1 MEDLIIKK
9 LIILGKFLN
18 NPDIIKM
25 SRRLMMEREKG
36 LGQYSIKKLI
46 EMDKVIDEI
55 SSEFNYYKE
64 NLLNWAEDNIDEEK
78 LNENLNITLNDF
90 IEKCISIYK
99 EEKQEVFSERYGV
112 NLDSSIP
119 EFLPSFLENHLFP
132 FAKNIFIKSIEATGN
147 SDLYKEYLSKD
158 MYSILGYT
166 NMYYILDS
174 EQEFFL
180 NFFKNTFH
188 EFEHNIVNPM
198 ASHIFL
204 KGGAIDVGSNFNLLD
219 ILDETFTLAAGPY
232 LGDQNFEYE
241 NIEKN
246 LLKLLAENIITHLA
260 EIFKKESNETWIK
273 SMINNL
279 DHIIREIDS
288 IEDVYIDSEKKKV
301 FLKQVLSNF
310 KDKVIE
316 FKPVNF
322 SQLVNF
328 LNIEITKEWNKNEI
342 DFVTSSSEDLLIE
355 FSKNLDENIDK
366 LSSIFYKELRVNLSS
381 SLRKII
387 NIMNVEAEN
396 EEILLD

>member
-1 MEDLIIKK
+1 MEDLVIKK
-9 LIILGKFLN
+9 LIVLGKLLN

-46 EMDKVIDEI
+46 EMDKVIDEV
-55 SSEFNYYKE
+55 SSEFNFYKKD
-64 NLLNWAEDNIDEEK
+64 LLDWAENNIDEEK
-78 LNENLNITLNDF
+78 LKELNITLNDF
-90 IEKCISIYK
+90 IQNCISIYK

-166 NMYYILDS
+166 NMYYIIDNG
-174 EQEFFL
+174 EEFFL

-198 ASHIFL
+198 ANHIFL
-204 KGGAIDVGSNFNLLD
+204 KGGATDTGNNFNLLD

-260 EIFKKESNETWIK
+260 EIFKKESNETWIE

-316 FKPVNF
+316 FKPINF
-322 SQLVNF
+322 YQLVNI
-328 LNIEITKEWNKNEI
+328 LNLEITKEWNKNKI

-366 LSSIFYKELRVNLSS
+366 LSSIFYKELRVNLSN

-387 NIMNVEAEN
+387 NIIKAEAEN
-396 EEILLD
+396 EEVLLD

>member
-55 SSEFNYYKE
+55 SSEFNFYKK
-64 NLLNWAEDNIDEEK
+64 NLLDWAKDNIDEEK
-78 LNENLNITLNDF
+78 LKELNITLNDF
-90 IEKCISIYK
+90 IQNCISIYK
-99 EEKQEVFSERYGV
+99 EEKQKVFSERYGV

-166 NMYYILDS
+166 NMYYIIDNG
-174 EQEFFL
+174 EEFFL

-204 KGGAIDVGSNFNLLD
+204 KGGATDTGSNFNLLD

-260 EIFKKESNETWIK
+260 EIFKKESNETWIE

-316 FKPVNF
+316 FKPINF
-322 SQLVNF
+322 YQLVNI
-328 LNIEITKEWNKNEI
+328 LNLEITKEWNKNKI

-366 LSSIFYKELRVNLSS
+366 LSSIFYKELRVNLSN

-387 NIMNVEAEN
+387 NIIKAEAEN
-396 EEILLD
+396 EEVLLD